1 LFGVLDQPAYSEERP
16 VTATPRRR
24 FWRVAV
30 WTAAL
35 GLLVLVGAGT
45 WPILS
50 GRTESPRFAR
60 EAAEKA
66 LRDARDAGAAR
77 WAPDPMRA
85 AESAL
90 RAAQMEN
97 RIQEVRFLP
106 LRDFRT
112 ARVGFSMAE
121 TRAREALEACE
132 TARAGARGRS
142 EEALRRAEADT
153 SFSEAFADAIHLGP
167 LERRALQKAKIG
179 LTEARLYHERGEYL
193 VAAERAEEAATQAR
207 EVSRTA
213 ASAAERF
220 TEPRLVANWRK
231 MAADTIAWSRE
242 TGGTAI
248 VVYKENRRLDVV
260 QGGRV
265 VRSYPAD
272 MGYRSFQDK
281 LRAGDAATPEGRYQV
296 NGKRG
301 AGRAQYY
308 KALDLDYPNAEDRKE
323 FVRLKK
329 LGKIPRHASLGGSI
343 QIHGEGGRGR
353 DWTRGCV
360 AVSNRDM
367 DDLFGRIA
375 VGTPVTIVGGD
386 GTGIYA
392 RLARQHASTM
402 ASEVR

>member
-1 LFGVLDQPAYSEERP
+1 MPK
-16 VTATPRRR
+16 RRIAL
-24 FWRVAV
+24 WSTVVASV
-30 WTAAL
+30 AL
-35 GLLVLVGAGT
+35 LGAGS

-50 GRTESPRFAR
+50 GHTEPPRT
-60 EAAEKA
+60 AAESARKA
-66 LRDARDAGAAR
+66 VDDARAAQAAR
-77 WAPDPMRA
+77 WAPDALRG

-106 LRDFRT
+106 FRDFRA
-112 ARVGFSMAE
+112 ARTGFAIAEEKAAE
-121 TRAREALEACE
+121 TLATAESLRSEARLK
-132 TARAGARGRS
+132 S
-142 EEALRRAEADT
+142 EEALRQAEADT
-153 SFSEAFADAIHLGP
+153 SFSEEFADALHLGP
-167 LERRALQKAKIG
+167 VERRALQKAKIG
-179 LTEARLYHERGEYL
+179 LDEARLYHERGEYTL
-193 VAAERAEEAATQAR
+193 ASARAAEAATRAR

-248 VVYKENRRLDVV
+248 VVYKENRRLDLVRA
-260 QGGRV
+260 GRV
-265 VRSYPAD
+265 VRSYRAD

-281 LRAGDAATPEGRYQV
+281 LRAGDAATPEGRYRV
-296 NGKRG
+296 IGKRG
-301 AGRAQYY
+301 QGRAQYY
-308 KALDLDYPNAEDRKE
+308 KALDLDYPNAEDRAQ

-329 LGKIPRHASLGGSI
+329 SGKIPRRASLGGSI

-353 DWTRGCV
+353 NWTRGCV
-360 AVSNRDM
+360 AVDNRHM
-367 DDLFGRIA
+367 DDLFDRVA

-386 GTGIYA
+386 GTGVYA

-402 ASEVR
+402 ATGVQ